1 MSCCPYQIDDLDN
14 PDKINHMSSFDI
26 AEYYQLHVGIEQTRV
41 PEPLFQPSMLGIDQG
56 GISDTL
62 SYVISK
68 YPQDVQL
75 KLAGRSNYR
84 LYGVN

>member
-1 MSCCPYQIDDLDN
+1 MT
-14 PDKINHMSSFDI
+14 SFDI

-41 PEPLFQPSMLGIDQG
+41 PELLFQPSMLGVDQG

-68 YPQDVQL
+68 YPEETQL
-75 KLAGRSNYR
+75 RLAGE
-84 LYGVN
+84 LL

>member
-1 MSCCPYQIDDLDN
+1 
-14 PDKINHMSSFDI
+14 MSSFDI

-41 PEPLFQPSMLGIDQG
+41 PELLFQPSMLGIDQG

-62 SYVISK
+62 SYVINK

-75 KLAGRSNYR
+75 KLAGK
-84 LYGVN
+84 VFFTWT